1 MACRAN
7 DNNLQGAIEL
17 IAENGFD
24 GMAEAVSLLVNEAMH
39 VERNRHLQAKPY
51 ERTDERQG
59 YANGYK
65 NKTLKSRLGKLDLLV
80 PQVREGDFYPSVLEK
95 GLRSE
100 RALKL
105 AVAEMYVQGVS
116 TRRVKEIT
124 EVLCGFEVSSTEVS
138 RASQEMDQELEKWRQ
153 RPLGKMCYLILDA
166 RYEKVRQNGCVVDSA
181 VLIAHGVDEHGKRR
195 VLGVSVSLSEA
206 EVHWRAFMESLVKRG
221 LNGLAM
227 IVSDAHS
234 GLRAARRA
242 VFPSVP
248 WQRCQFHLQQNAQSY
263 VSKHSLKSSVA
274 VDIRSVFN
282 ASSRDEASRLLKLL
296 VEKYQKTEPR
306 LSQWMEE
313 NIPEGLSIMAF
324 PAAHQRRMRTSNMAE
339 RVNKEILRRT
349 RVVGIFPNVNP
360 CLRLV
365 TAILV
370 ETDEDWQQ
378 GNIYLSMDELG

>member
-1 MACRAN
+1 MACRVN

-51 ERTDERQG
+51 ERTDKRQG
-59 YANGYK
+59 DANGYK

-80 PQVREGDFYPSVLEK
+80 PQVRDGDFYPSVLEK

-138 RASQEMDQELEKWRQ
+138 RVSKEMDKELEKWRQ

-195 VLGVSVSLSEA
+195 VLGMSVSLSEA
-206 EVHWRAFMESLVKRG
+206 EVHWRTFMESLVKRG
-221 LNGLAM
+221 LNGLTL

-234 GLRAARRA
+234 GLRSARRA

-263 VSKHSLKSSVA
+263 ISKRSLKSSVA
-274 VDIRSVFN
+274 ADIRSVFN
-282 ASSRDEASRLLKLL
+282 APNRDEANRLLKLL
-296 VEKYQKTEPR
+296 IEKYQKTEPS

-324 PAAHQRRMRTSNMAE
+324 PEAHQRRMRTSNMAE
-339 RVNKEILRRT
+339 RTNKEIRRRT
-349 RVVGIFPNVNP
+349 RVVGIFPNVDA

-365 TAILV
+365 TAILI

-378 GNIYLSMDELG
+378 GKIYLSMDELD